1 MNNTT
6 EAVAPEVALK
16 TWLRPDL
23 TPVGPNKDYA
33 ALRDQLAGLDQLLA
47 NSHLEARAVD
57 FARENWRGDDV
68 AGLPRHLQF
77 ARKTRRV
84 QVLRMMLGNISLR
97 KLSLSIASSDLLAD
111 FCGARRIDGIKGVSQ
126 RKRAGA
132 CVQMLHR
139 RAGAQDEPSLYR
151 DVPVRRTGRANW
163 DWLRRSRWIRAWWT
177 RPACRPTSISRS
189 TGCSFAT

>member
-6 EAVAPEVALK
+6 EAVAPEVALQ

-33 ALRDQLAGLDQLLA
+33 AFRDQLAGFDQLLA
-47 NSHLEARAVD
+47 NSHLEAMAVD

-68 AGLPRHLQF
+68 TGLPRHLQF
-77 ARKTRRV
+77 ARKARRV
-84 QVLRMMLGNISLR
+84 QVLRMMLGKISLR

-151 DVPVRRTGRANW
+151 DVR
-163 DWLRRSRWIRAWWT
+163 
-177 RPACRPTSISRS
+177 
-189 TGCSFAT
+189 

>member
-6 EAVAPEVALK
+6 EAVAPEGALQ

-33 ALRDQLAGLDQLLA
+33 AFRDQLTGFDQLLA
-47 NSHLEARAVD
+47 NSHLEEMAVD
-57 FARENWRGDDV
+57 FARENWRGDNV
-68 AGLPRHLQF
+68 TGLPRHLQF
-77 ARKTRRV
+77 ARKARRG
-84 QVLRMMLGNISLR
+84 QVLRMMLGKISLR

-111 FCGARRIDGIKGVSQ
+111 FCGARRIDGIKGVSK

-151 DVPVRRTGRANW
+151 DVR
-163 DWLRRSRWIRAWWT
+163 
-177 RPACRPTSISRS
+177 
-189 TGCSFAT
+189 

>member
-6 EAVAPEVALK
+6 EAIAPEVALK

-23 TPVGPNKDYA
+23 TPVGPHKAYA
-33 ALRDQLAGLDQLLA
+33 AFRDQLAGLDQLLA
-47 NSHLEARAVD
+47 NSHLETMAVD
-57 FARENWRGDDV
+57 FVWENWRGDDV

-77 ARKTRRV
+77 ARKARQV
-84 QVLRMMLGNISLR
+84 QVLRMMLGKISLR

-139 RAGAQDEPSLYR
+139 RAGAQDEPSL
-151 DVPVRRTGRANW
+151 
-163 DWLRRSRWIRAWWT
+163 
-177 RPACRPTSISRS
+177 
-189 TGCSFAT
+189 

>member
-1 MNNTT
+1 M
-6 EAVAPEVALK
+6 
-16 TWLRPDL
+16 
-23 TPVGPNKDYA
+23 
-33 ALRDQLAGLDQLLA
+33 RDQLAGLDQLLV
-47 NSHLEARAVD
+47 NSHLAAMAVD

-77 ARKTRRV
+77 ARKARRV
-84 QVLRMMLGNISLR
+84 QVLRMMLGKISLR

-151 DVPVRRTGRANW
+151 DVR
-163 DWLRRSRWIRAWWT
+163 
-177 RPACRPTSISRS
+177 
-189 TGCSFAT
+189 

>member
-6 EAVAPEVALK
+6 AAVAPDVALK

-33 ALRDQLAGLDQLLA
+33 ALRDQLAGLYQLLA

-57 FARENWRGDDV
+57 FARENWRGNDV

-77 ARKTRRV
+77 ARKARRV
-84 QVLRMMLGNISLR
+84 QVLRMMLGKISLR

-126 RKRAGA
+126 RKHAGA

-151 DVPVRRTGRANW
+151 DVR
-163 DWLRRSRWIRAWWT
+163 
-177 RPACRPTSISRS
+177 
-189 TGCSFAT
+189 

>member
-23 TPVGPNKDYA
+23 TPIGPNQDYA
-33 ALRDQLAGLDQLLA
+33 AFRDQLAGLDQLLA
-47 NSHLEARAVD
+47 NSHLEAMAVD

-77 ARKTRRV
+77 ARKARRV
-84 QVLRMMLGNISLR
+84 QVLRMMLGKISLR

-139 RAGAQDEPSLYR
+139 RADAQDEPSHYR
-151 DVPVRRTGRANW
+151 DVR
-163 DWLRRSRWIRAWWT
+163 
-177 RPACRPTSISRS
+177 
-189 TGCSFAT
+189 